1 MRILENKILYENN
14 IFLTKELMLKGFHS
28 YSNDLYMSCVCMLL
42 ITRRNEAY
50 IGEFKKQMMKD
61 LNVCNLSNMA
71 EESN

>member
-1 MRILENKILYENN
+1 
-14 IFLTKELMLKGFHS
+14 
-28 YSNDLYMSCVCMLL
+28 MSCVCMLL

-71 EESN
+71 EESNWRNYLEELIHCDIEDRQCIFHKLGQKSNITLQ